1 MYSGTTLTKFSGRI
15 LGAHQK
21 IDRVARQQLSR
32 ILPQRDIFPT
42 TKQILHFEG
51 KNGPDAIKRKSPA
64 HDEPWHY
71 YSPFNPKN
79 APLLGLICDHYNSL
93 INCLKHNDEVK
104 AAFEAAWLAHALVDG
119 LTPAHH
125 YPYEQK
131 LSELREGSGIDT
143 RTSFREKVIMPG
155 KNRRQKLSNN
165 WKMWGARGLLI
176 THWWFE
182 FGVSTIIL
190 PLHFKNAM
198 PTDEDVEKIRSIGIV
213 EWFKQA
219 AQDIAMLKI
228 YDKYYQRGWTT
239 QLAQQVRRQL
249 APIIVKTVTLTW
261 YMAVVDGKNAE
272 P

>member
-21 IDRVARQQLSR
+21 IDRVSRQQLSQ
-32 ILPQRDIFPT
+32 ILPQRDNFPT

-71 YSPFNPKN
+71 YSPFDSKD
-79 APLLGLICDHYNSL
+79 APILVLICDHYNSL
-93 INCLKHNDEVK
+93 INCLKHNDQEK

-125 YPYEQK
+125 YPYEER
-131 LSELREGSGIDT
+131 LIELREGSGINT
-143 RTSFREKVIMPG
+143 RTSFREKVIMHG
-155 KNRRQKLSNN
+155 KTRREKLSNN
-165 WKMWGARGLLI
+165 WKMWGARGLLT

-190 PLHFKNAM
+190 PLHFKDAM
-198 PTDEDVEKIRSIGIV
+198 PTDADVEKIRSIGVI

-219 AQDIAMLKI
+219 AQDIATLKI
-228 YDKYYQRGWTT
+228 YDKYYRRGWTT
-239 QLAQQVRRQL
+239 QLAQQIRQQL

-261 YMAVVDGKNAE
+261 YMAMVDGKNAK